1 MKKRFK
7 LAIASLALCTV
18 SCAALGVATS
28 FKANESVVTATGETA
43 QIGTMNT
50 LSGFMIEEKAAVR
63 RENPM
68 GIRFSTTVS
77 AEMKAQ
83 IINNLGGDE
92 SKVKFGTL
100 IIPTD
105 FLGDNE
111 LTHNTPSV
119 VVGEVSAWSDA
130 DTYTVVL
137 GGKGGANLSESYYN
151 RPLSARSFAYNM
163 ETGEVYYTENT
174 ANRSI
179 GYVAYMAQADGDDSS
194 VIADIAEATKKE
206 VVFNENVSIHND
218 ETDGTG
224 LIVNKYEKSS
234 SDVFTLKIGG
244 IVVEEGVDIQYTSSN
259 PDVISATNG
268 VLKAES
274 NGVATITA
282 TFTYN
287 GVQYSYSKAV
297 STDHYVSSSPF
308 KILVP
313 ASATKN
319 EMKAAEKLQ
328 DIILEATG
336 VELAI
341 ITESGNET
349 TADKYLS
356 VGNTVL
362 AQANCAVSDL
372 AKDSAS
378 RVKTVGESVFVRGAT
393 DAATLY
399 GVQQLLGD
407 LVGYEYYLNNTYV
420 VEQTKEIIIPDKD
433 YVPAIDE
440 VWQIGGTADMVV
452 AEEHG
457 AIGYSS
463 NLIPIGTTDEEDA
476 AGTMRYK
483 GAAHNS
489 ILFFNDGVEDSSS
502 YNSSNKAYKKWYAT
516 DSSNSYLTNKNQ
528 ILSWIS
534 SSGKI
539 ELCYT
544 AHGDSTVKA
553 AMVEKLAAEMFR
565 KMTTIEE
572 FKNYNRIAFSHND
585 IQNWCE
591 CSACNAEGN
600 PSDNMLHFMLDV
612 AANLEAKLANAG
624 DARAN
629 TFKLCTLF
637 YNETNAYPSNISS
650 YQSAVDNY
658 MDHME
663 IWFAETRADYHVSL
677 ETSTTWNNTAKSN
690 FDKWTSLASS
700 KGADVLWWGYYMSAK
715 SSFIPYDSIDALRA
729 NYALAY
735 NAGVDYMFNQA
746 MQYTVNWV
754 RLKQYLMS
762 ELRWNATPDDATWNG
777 WIEDYMNAAFGPGAS
792 AMTEYYEAWNGW
804 ADANKNLFNNTKG
817 YSGSGIYKLLSEVC
831 TTSNMSAA
839 TLEGW
844 IESCNK
850 AIAALD
856 VNDANYATY
865 YKNIALERMTP
876 LYLIM
881 HLYGF
886 NYSIASSN
894 NPYNAITSYTLKN
907 SAYVLPYAQDF
918 LDAATAWNVY
928 QDGEMTNLDVFKETL
943 TAQLSGITA
952 LEETSKQTVV
962 TGTSITLNSANLVS
976 GESYTATLITSAGEV
991 EATGV
996 AVSDGSVTL
1005 TFASAPAVGAS
1016 NVVLRSN
1023 SKVVKFT
1030 NVLIVTGTISNYTQ
1044 LKNLT
1049 GKTVSGYYVLTNDIT
1064 DASGTITLRGG
1075 TFSGILDGNGY
1086 TVYGIGVGASGLF
1099 RALTNATIK
1108 NVNFVDYVASAPAF
1122 GTSAT
1127 NSVFEN
1133 VTISF
1138 KSGGPVLVTTATSCT
1153 YKNVTVYMANTG
1165 AYSAPEGVKIV
1176 VGADTGKT
1184 FYIPEG
1190 ETEVWLRDD
1199 RLVKGD
1205 YTVDVSGEVSNASVF
1220 AAGNLKVSI
1229 KGLALGD
1236 TLKVSCDNGTAAYV
1250 YNVMRVAKIS
1260 QGDANTTLP
1269 IYNGDKTALG
1279 YYSADLVQY
1288 LEGTVASGWGEA
1300 IYNDRARIKAPGT
1313 QDYITVDFVAAN
1325 DFSSTM
1331 FQIWPAKGSGSL
1343 SKEGVFSDSNS
1354 PTGATVSIVDEYG
1367 FSVSSVKAGVRYTLR
1382 VYDPGTQ
1389 NLAIGVYGLNTIYF
1403 GNVTYGK
1410 GTPAEPIT
1418 PPNVTVGDNKVYS
1431 IYEGDETALGY
1442 EENTMVFV
1450 LENATPD
1457 NLYGD
1462 GWAKRMIF
1470 GLPGTQDY
1478 VTFEFVAKEDVV
1490 AANVFH
1496 VWGENASPSI
1506 GTVSASTGKGG
1517 DWAIILDKNGLGVTS
1532 IKAGEHY
1539 FASIACAGLKNV
1551 HVGLI
1556 DANEVY
1562 VANVTYNNGSL
1573 PTAIEPLKYAVDNSA
1588 LSVYEGDETA
1598 LGFDEGML
1606 VFESTATANTWND
1619 NAVKFS
1625 TDSNENCLIVN
1636 FALDRALAASGN
1648 QFMIWTSNVDGAA
1661 AFINNGNVT
1670 QNSINIEILDADGN
1684 ATTTFESNQKYT
1696 LKIYHGGASYVVI
1709 ALVGDTQ
1716 AGTTIYYSNDYEDTD
1731 ETYEDPNAN
1740 LPENVITYSTDGGHS
1755 KELVSKYKGDATA
1768 YGFADSDYV
1777 FEANMTSSWNDR
1789 IVIPV
1794 DSANYD
1800 YMDVEFV
1807 VTSGAWYY
1815 TAWLV
1820 NAGGMLDGS
1829 YNVAENT
1836 ANATYGSGY
1845 ATHAPNTGANGG
1857 KTKIQVL
1864 DLNGNVV
1871 TGARTNSTRYIL
1883 RVYLEN
1889 ENLTEV
1895 HLGQSNVTMLLANV
1909 TFGEIV
1915 IEGPIKQGSSS
1926 DALANYTGDVTA
1938 LGFKEG
1944 TYVQY
1949 MVTETT
1955 TNAWGTE
1962 PTTGKTREQLAA
1974 RIPGEAGK
1982 YVTIQFATSEDIPS
1996 GSVFYVW
2003 GLLGSK
2009 HTTSGGLNF
2018 TTTTHGRIMDMN
2030 GFTVTSISKNT
2041 VYVLELY
2048 IADTDTYKVANL
2060 VLTGMEMYFAADTIT
2075 CSDKSFAAQLP
2086 GAGDPVQ
2093 AGGTNKNAITIYNG
2107 DPTALGYAADT
2118 TVYKY
2123 VGATS
2128 NDKISIKVDSANY
2141 DYVDIQMVLDESC
2154 TKNYFLG
2161 FVMSGG
2167 SYLNGARAYILA
2179 GDSIRF
2185 NGSSD
2190 PLDRQIQFLDTDG
2203 NVVTT
2208 GLQKGVVYTLRVYIK
2223 ANDVTEIQMRQEGVT
2238 LYLANIE
2245 HGNDEVIEIEKP
2257 ENIAWDGETKAEL
2270 PMYTGSNADIGFAST
2285 DYVFEHVTT
2294 DSSWSSRAHIGN
2306 NSVADFLV
2314 FDFSVDNPQD
2324 LTVWFTRNGNVIG
2337 GYSNIVTTTG
2347 YIAANECAARMIYV
2361 FDADNKAVTQMVAN
2375 TKYTMW
2381 VYLGGAESF
2390 HGVAIGNG
2398 SNITIHYANIRYV
2411 EGTGDNIL
2419 RQGDANA
2426 LLPIYDGNV
2435 EDLGFADGTFVQTL
2449 VGTAAGWTEDVYNN
2463 RARITM
2469 NGQQDYIEIDFAVEK
2484 VATGDNFFYIWGA
2497 SGDGAVTKEGTSSA
2511 FTTQILDEYGFAATS
2526 IDPGKKYTLVIYDP
2540 GATYYGIGA
2549 YCENTIYF
2557 GNVRYCT
2564 GELDE
2569 PYALLSGVAGTLS
2582 TYTGDV
2588 TALGFAEGEYA
2599 QQMITEETTNAWD
2612 GTRQNLAVDLCAPEG
2627 QYVSIMFSLDKDFSA
2642 SDGNLFFV
2650 WCRLGSAWPT
2660 NFYVTLEASANA
2672 RILGT
2677 NGEVIEGTL
2686 KANTVYMLELYA
2698 DGVDK
2703 YQLANINKM
2712 ALTVSFATK
2721 TLKTYDNSIASAPIS
2736 GSYNNTVT
2744 VSYNNNEIGFGRN
2757 ELAMQLE
2764 TETVGNVWSDT
2775 QPTSGKG
2782 RASWLIK
2789 FQSEVGKVV
2798 RVRFSVSEDVAT
2810 ATSLFYTW
2818 AWDASSKALGN
2829 GYVNN
2834 TATAEIA
2841 KKNVLDVNGNTVT
2854 SIKANTVYV
2863 LELYA
2868 ENAAKYD
2875 IGNFTAEGM
2884 ITYVSCDVT
2893 YTDYTA

>member
-372 AKDSAS
+372 TKDSAS

-452 AEEHG
+452 AEEHC

-463 NLIPIGTTDEEDA
+463 NLIPIGTTDAEDA

-489 ILFFNDGVEDSSS
+489 ILFFNEGVEDSSS

-690 FDKWTSLASS
+690 FDKWTSLANS

-762 ELRWNATPDDATWNG
+762 ELRWNATPDDSTWNG

-792 AMTEYYEAWNGW
+792 AMTEYYEAWNSW

-886 NYSIASSN
+886 NYSISSSN

-943 TAQLSGITA
+943 TAQLSGITS
-952 LEETSKQTVV
+952 LEETSKQTVL

-1064 DASGTITLRGG
+1064 DASGSITLRAG
-1075 TFSGILDGNGY
+1075 TFSGVLDGNGY

-1099 RALTNATIK
+1099 RVLTNATIK
-1108 NVNFVDYVASAPAF
+1108 NVNFVDYGASAPAF

-1138 KSGGPVLVTTATSCT
+1138 KSGGPSLVTTATSCT
-1153 YKNVTVYMANTG
+1153 YRNVTVYMANTG

-1236 TLKVSCDNGTAAYV
+1236 ILKVSCDNGTAAYV

-1325 DFSSTM
+1325 DFSDTM

-1343 SKEGVFSDSNS
+1343 SKTGVFTDTSN

-1367 FSVSSVKAGVRYTLR
+1367 FSVSSVKAGLRYTLR

-1431 IYEGDETALGY
+1431 IYEGDETELGY

-1684 ATTTFESNQKYT
+1684 ATTTFEANQKYT

-1864 DLNGNVV
+1864 DMNGNVV
-1871 TGARTNSTRYIL
+1871 TGARTNGTRYIL

-1895 HLGQSNVTMLLANV
+1895 HIGQSNVTMLLANV
-1909 TFGEIV
+1909 TMDYTDTITAAGSNKAAV
-1915 IEGPIKQGSSS
+1915 TRYEG
-1926 DALANYTGDVTA
+1926 DETA
-1938 LGFKEG
+1938 LGF
-1944 TYVQY
+1944 
-1949 MVTETT
+1949 
-1955 TNAWGTE
+1955 
-1962 PTTGKTREQLAA
+1962 AA
-1974 RIPGEAGK
+1974 
-1982 YVTIQFATSEDIPS
+1982 
-1996 GSVFYVW
+1996 GS
-2003 GLLGSK
+2003 
-2009 HTTSGGLNF
+2009 
-2018 TTTTHGRIMDMN
+2018 R
-2030 GFTVTSISKNT
+2030 
-2041 VYVLELY
+2041 VY
-2048 IADTDTYKVANL
+2048 T
-2060 VLTGMEMYFAADTIT
+2060 
-2075 CSDKSFAAQLP
+2075 
-2086 GAGDPVQ
+2086 
-2093 AGGTNKNAITIYNG
+2093 
-2107 DPTALGYAADT
+2107 
-2118 TVYKY
+2118 Y

-2128 NDKISIKVDSANY
+2128 NDKLAFMADPVNY
-2141 DYVDIQMVLDESC
+2141 DYVDVQMVFDSAS
-2154 TKNYFLG
+2154 TKTYVLG
-2161 FVMSGG
+2161 FVLSG
-2167 SYLNGARAYILA
+2167 SSFLNGADAYILA
-2179 GDSIRF
+2179 GDGIRF
-2185 NGSSD
+2185 NANSSN
-2190 PLDRQIQFLDTDG
+2190 PLDRKIQFLDAEG
-2203 NVVTT
+2203 NVVNTALKT
-2208 GLQKGVVYTLRVYIK
+2208 GVVYTLRIYVK
-2223 ANDVTEIQMRQEGVT
+2223 ANNVTQVQMRQVGVT
-2238 LYLANIE
+2238 MYLANVSY
-2245 HGNDEVIEIEKP
+2245 GSDEVIEKP
-2257 ENIAWDGETKAEL
+2257 ENVVVDGETKAEL

-2294 DSSWSSRAHIGN
+2294 DSSWASRAHIGN

-2324 LTVWFTRNGNVIG
+2324 LTVWFTRNGNVVG
-2337 GYSNIVTTTG
+2337 GYSNVVTTTG
-2347 YIAANECAARMIYV
+2347 YIGANECAARMIYV

-2381 VYLGGAESF
+2381 VYLGSAESF

-2449 VGTAAGWTEDVYNN
+2449 VGTAADWTEDVYNN

-2497 SGDGAVTKEGTSSA
+2497 SSNGAVTKEGTSSA

-2588 TALGFAEGEYA
+2588 TALGFAEGEYV

-2744 VSYNNNEIGFGRN
+2744 VSYNNNELGFGRN
-2757 ELAMQLE
+2757 EVVKQLE